1 MKPLDHK
8 RIIER
13 ELEGVGIRLN
23 KKPPAIVVTKKLKG
37 GLNFS
42 TSVKGGLTH
51 LDEEGIRVILKEYSI
66 VSANVRCNPNPNPN
80 PNPKPKP
87 KPNPNPNPNV
97 GVCRRLAAPAALPR
111 LLRVPRGPVRRLSPY
126 P

>member
-66 VSANVRCNPNPNPN
+66 VSANVRCNPNPSPS
-80 PNPKPKP
+80 PSPS
-87 KPNPNPNPNV
+87 PNPNPNPN
-97 GVCRRLAAPAALPR
+97 LNPNLNPK
-111 LLRVPRGPVRRLSPY
+111 PKPNPKPNPTPNPY